1 MTSSNTS
8 WHHDSGSKVI
18 ITSKRCDGLST
29 DLPTKYRLY
38 HLTPICSWLRTK
50 RSMMW
55 FLQPMIIK
63 LSMSRPCAEQ
73 TVVAMLI
80 CKLSKPRLLL
90 TQIMH
95 EQSCSSIFVFL
106 LLSIDQMSFVTPHQL
121 LLPHCLCRAMQ
132 WVKII
137 NVSMEVQFTVKS
149 VMFTMFPQCQCPT
162 VLGSPPP
169 ESSINLHETFQVRSR
184 GEVQELRSN
193 CHDWGLYFYRKMFLN
208 RFKMLIIKRVYC
220 LKPSQTLKHL
230 NYFQTRHIWRDL
242 IFELWTMGL
251 WPGH

>member
-1 MTSSNTS
+1 MT
-8 WHHDSGSKVI
+8 HDSGSKVI
-18 ITSKRCDGLST
+18 ITNKCCDGLST

-38 HLTPICSWLRTK
+38 HLTPICSWLWTK

-63 LSMSRPCAEQ
+63 LSMSRPCGEQ

-80 CKLSKPRLLL
+80 CKLPQPGLLL
-90 TQIMH
+90 SEIMH
-95 EQSCSSIFVFL
+95 EQSCSSIFVSL
-106 LLSIDQMSFVTPHQL
+106 LISIDQMSFVTLHRL
-121 LLPHCLCRAMQ
+121 LLPHCLEPWTMVL

-137 NVSMEVQFTVKS
+137 NVSMKVQFTVKS
-149 VMFTMFPQCQCPT
+149 VMFTMFPPCQRPT

-169 ESSINLHETFQVRSR
+169 ESSINLLETFQVRSR
-184 GEVQELRSN
+184 GEAQELRSN

-220 LKPSQTLKHL
+220 LKPSRTLKHL

-251 WPGH
+251 

>member
-1 MTSSNTS
+1 MVYQFIYWSAHEISVVSSDSNLLMTLDKTE
-8 WHHDSGSKVI
+8 HDVI
-18 ITSKRCDGLST
+18 FAANDYKTINVSACG
-29 DLPTKYRLY
+29 
-38 HLTPICSWLRTK
+38 
-50 RSMMW
+50 
-55 FLQPMIIK
+55 
-63 LSMSRPCAEQ
+63 EQ

-80 CKLSKPRLLL
+80 CKLPQPGLLL
-90 TQIMH
+90 SEIMH
-95 EQSCSSIFVFL
+95 EQSCSSIFVSL
-106 LLSIDQMSFVTPHQL
+106 LISIDQMSFVTLHWL
-121 LLPHCLCRAMQ
+121 LLPHCLEPWTMVL

-137 NVSMEVQFTVKS
+137 NVSMKVQFTVKS
-149 VMFTMFPQCQCPT
+149 VMFTMFPPCQCPP

-184 GEVQELRSN
+184 GEAQELRSN

-208 RFKMLIIKRVYC
+208 RFKMLIIKRVDC
-220 LKPSQTLKHL
+220 LKPSRTLKHL